1 MKYFVKIRFI
11 LFITIVISC
20 IAAKANITN
29 PKREFR
35 GAWIQA
41 VNGQFLGMNE
51 KEMKGYLTNMLNEL
65 KKANVNAII
74 FQVRVEGDA
83 LYRSDNEPWSRFITG
98 TQGKD
103 PGWDPLDFMVKEAH
117 ARSMELHAW
126 INPYRAKTK
135 STYTLSEKHQSR
147 KHPER
152 FIRYDSQLFFNP
164 SLQENRDFI
173 CKIVKDIVSRY
184 DVDGLHIDDYFY
196 PYPVGGKVFDD
207 EGFYKRD
214 TRGFTNKGDWR
225 RDNVN
230 RLIWQMHK
238 TVRETKPWVKF
249 GVSPFGI
256 YRNMSSSSNGS
267 DTKGLQS
274 YDDLY
279 ADVIHWINEGWVD
292 YCIPQVYWEIGHTAA
307 DYETLVKWWAKHA
320 SNRPLYIGQD
330 VNRTVRAADLKNN
343 NSHQQPAKMNLQR
356 SLPAIQG
363 SCLWDAASAAK
374 NVGHYREVLEQ
385 YYHKTPALMP
395 QYKFIDNKSPKKI
408 YGLKRMKTDNGDILI
423 WLTRNSE
430 KTKPLDETVNYVV
443 YRFASNEKIDIDDP
457 SHIVTVTPQTFYRLP
472 QNENGKFVYVITA
485 LDRMQ
490 NESKG
495 KKIKVRL

>member
-1 MKYFVKIRFI
+1 MRLLRKFYLFVFAI
-11 LFITIVISC
+11 LMCVGAMAEI
-20 IAAKANITN
+20 KN

-41 VNGQFLGMNE
+41 VNGQFLGMGQQ
-51 KEMKGYLTNMLNEL
+51 EMKTYLRTMLNEL
-65 KKANVNAII
+65 KKANVNAVI

-83 LYRSDNEPWSRFITG
+83 LYRSSKEPWSRFLTG
-98 TQGKD
+98 VQGKD
-103 PGWDPLDFMVKEAH
+103 PGWDPLEFMVKEAH

-135 STYTLSEKHQSR
+135 GTRLLSEKHR
-147 KHPER
+147 FYKHPEH
-152 FIRYDSQLFFNP
+152 FIGYDSQQFFNP
-164 SLQENRDFI
+164 SLQENRDWI
-173 CKIVKDIVSRY
+173 CSVVKDIVSRY

-196 PYPVGGKVFDD
+196 PYPVGGKVFNDD
-207 EGFYKRD
+207 AFYKRD
-214 TRGFTNKGDWR
+214 NRGIADKGDWR

-256 YRNMSSSSNGS
+256 YRNAASSSDGS

-279 ADVIHWINEGWVD
+279 ADVIYWINEGWVD

-320 SNRPLYIGQD
+320 ANRPLYIGQD
-330 VNRTVRAADLKNN
+330 VNRTVRAVDLKNG
-343 NSHQQPAKMNLQR
+343 NSHQQPAKFNLQR
-356 SLPAIQG
+356 SFSSIQG
-363 SCLWDAASAAK
+363 SCLWDAASAAN

-385 YYHKTPALMP
+385 YYHSYPALMP
-395 QYKFIDNKSPKKI
+395 KYKFIDNKAPKKVR
-408 YGLKRMKTDNGDILI
+408 GVKRMNMPDGDILVWI
-423 WLTRNSE
+423 TPNKE
-430 KTKPLDETVNYVV
+430 KTKPMDKVVNYVV
-443 YRFASNEKIDIDDP
+443 YRFASDEKINLDDA
-457 SHIVTVTPQTFYRLP
+457 SHIVAVTPDTFYRLP
-472 QNENGKFVYVITA
+472 NMTRGKFTYVITA

-495 KKIKVRL
+495 RKIKVDFE

>member
-1 MKYFVKIRFI
+1 MKYLHRICMTILAMLICSTVAFSEVK
-11 LFITIVISC
+11 
-20 IAAKANITN
+20 N

-41 VNGQFLGMNE
+41 VNGQFLGMGE
-51 KEMKGYLTNMLNEL
+51 KDMKVYLTTMLNDL

-83 LYRSDNEPWSRFITG
+83 LYKSPYEPWSRYLTG
-98 TQGKD
+98 TQGKN
-103 PGWDPLDFMVKEAH
+103 PGWDPLEFMVKEAH

-135 STYTLSEKHQSR
+135 GTRKLAEQHQIS

-152 FIRYDSQLFFNP
+152 FIRYDEQLFFNP
-164 SLQENRDFI
+164 SLQSNRDWI
-173 CKIVKDIVSRY
+173 CTIVKDIVSRY

-207 EGFYKRD
+207 ENDFRKD
-214 TRGFTNKGDWR
+214 SRGIVDKGDWR

-256 YRNMSSSSNGS
+256 YRNAASSPDGS

-274 YDDLY
+274 YDNLY
-279 ADVIHWINEGWVD
+279 ADVLHWINEGWVD

-307 DYETLVKWWAKHA
+307 DYETLVKWWAQHA
-320 SNRPLYIGQD
+320 SKRPLYIGQD
-330 VNRTVRAADLKNN
+330 VNRTVRAADLRNS
-343 NSHQQPAKMNLQR
+343 NSHQQPAKFNLQR

-374 NVGHYREVLEQ
+374 NVGRYRDVLAQ
-385 YYHKTPALMP
+385 YYHSSPALMP
-395 QYKFIDNKSPKKI
+395 KYKFIDNKAPKKVRGI
-408 YGLKRMKTDNGDILI
+408 KRIAAPDGDILV
-423 WLTRNSE
+423 WLTPNKE
-430 KTKPLDETVNYVV
+430 NTKPMDKVVNYVV
-443 YRFASNEKIDIDDP
+443 YRFAKGEKVNTENAAN
-457 SHIVTVTPQTFYRLP
+457 IVAITPNNYYRLP
-472 QNENGKFVYVITA
+472 ANAEGKFTYVVTS

-495 KKIKVRL
+495 KKIKVNF

>member
-1 MKYFVKIRFI
+1 MKYLHRICLTI
-11 LFITIVISC
+11 LAMLVCCTVAFSEN
-20 IAAKANITN
+20 KN

-41 VNGQFLGMNE
+41 VNGQFMGMGE
-51 KEMKGYLTNMLNEL
+51 QEMKTYLVTMLNDL

-83 LYRSDNEPWSRFITG
+83 LYQSANEPWSRYLTG
-98 TQGKD
+98 TQGKN
-103 PGWDPLDFMVKEAH
+103 PGWDPLAFMVKEAH

-135 STYTLSEKHQSR
+135 GTRALSEMHQVNKHAD
-147 KHPER
+147 R
-152 FIRYDSQLFFNP
+152 FIRYDEQLFFNP
-164 SLQENRDFI
+164 ALQANRDWI
-173 CKIVKDIVSRY
+173 CTIVKDIVTRY

-207 EGFYKRD
+207 ERYYHND
-214 TRGFTNKGDWR
+214 SRGIADKGDWR

-256 YRNMSSSSNGS
+256 YRNVASSPDGS

-279 ADVIHWINEGWVD
+279 ADVLHWINEGWVD

-320 SNRPLYIGQD
+320 SKRPLYIGQD
-330 VNRTVRAADLKNN
+330 VNRTVRAADLVNKGT
-343 NSHQQPAKMNLQR
+343 HQQPAKFDLQR
-356 SLPAIQG
+356 SLPAIKG

-374 NVGHYREVLEQ
+374 NVGRYRDVLAQ
-385 YYHKTPALMP
+385 YYHSNPALMP
-395 QYKFIDNKSPKKI
+395 QHKYIDSKAPKKVRGI
-408 YGLKRMKTDNGDILI
+408 KKITSAQGDILV
-423 WLTRNSE
+423 WLTPNKE
-430 KTKPLDETVNYVV
+430 KTKPMDKAVNYVV
-443 YRFASNEKIDIDDP
+443 YCFAKGDKVDTDDA
-457 SHIVTVTPQTFYRLP
+457 SKIVTITPNNYYVLPAGAKGKYTYVVTT
-472 QNENGKFVYVITA
+472 
-485 LDRMQ
+485 LDRLQ

-495 KKIKVRL
+495 KKLKIKF

>member
-1 MKYFVKIRFI
+1 MK
-11 LFITIVISC
+11 LFNRTCLLLLVMLVCASVF
-20 IAAKANITN
+20 ANANN

-41 VNGQFLGMNE
+41 VNGQFLGLGE
-51 KEMKGYLTNMLNEL
+51 KKMKDYLTNMLDEL
-65 KKANVNAII
+65 KRANVNAII

-83 LYRSDNEPWSRFITG
+83 LYNSQNEPWSRYLTG
-98 TQGKD
+98 TQGKN
-103 PGWDPLDFMVKEAH
+103 PGWDPLEFMVAQAH

-135 STYTLSEKHQSR
+135 GTRALSELHQVGL
-147 KHPER
+147 HPER

-164 SLQENRDFI
+164 SLQANRDWI

-196 PYPVGGKVFDD
+196 PYPVGGKKFEDD
-207 EGFYKRD
+207 EFFRRD
-214 TRGFTNKGDWR
+214 SRGFTDKGDWR

-230 RLIWQMHK
+230 LLIRQMHK

-256 YRNMSSSSNGS
+256 YRNVASSPTGSN
-267 DTKGLQS
+267 TKGLQS

-279 ADVIHWINEGWVD
+279 ADVLHWIDKGWVD

-307 DYETLVKWWAKHA
+307 DYETLVKWWAENA
-320 SNRPLYIGQD
+320 AARPLYIGQD
-330 VNRTVRAADLKNN
+330 VNRTVRAADTKNGS
-343 NSHQQPAKMNLQR
+343 SHQQPAKFDLQR
-356 SLPAIQG
+356 SLPAIKG

-374 NVGHYREVLEQ
+374 NVGQYRKVLEQ
-385 YYHKTPALMP
+385 YYHSTPALMP
-395 QYKFIDNKSPKKI
+395 RYKFIDDKAPKKVR
-408 YGLKRMKTDNGDILI
+408 GVKRITKDDDDLLV
-423 WLTRNSE
+423 WLTPNKK
-430 KTKPLDETVNYVV
+430 KTKPMDLVVNYVV
-443 YRFASNEKIDIDDP
+443 YCFAKGEKVDLDDA
-457 SHIVTVTPQTFYRLP
+457 SKIVTITSGNYYRLP
-472 QNENGKFVYVITA
+472 KDKDGKFTYVVTT
-485 LDRMQ
+485 LDRLQ

-495 KKIKVRL
+495 KKVKVKF

>member
-1 MKYFVKIRFI
+1 MKYLQKICLCILVALMCTAAMAEVK
-11 LFITIVISC
+11 
-20 IAAKANITN
+20 N

-41 VNGQFLGMNE
+41 VNGQFLGMSPD
-51 KEMKGYLTNMLNEL
+51 EMQGYLTNMLNEL
-65 KKANVNAII
+65 KKANINAII

-83 LYRSDNEPWSRFITG
+83 LYRSQYEPWSRFLTG

-103 PGWDPLDFMVKEAH
+103 PGWDPLEWMVKESH
-117 ARSMELHAW
+117 ARGMELHAW
-126 INPYRAKTK
+126 INPYRARTK
-135 STYTLSEKHQSR
+135 STRTLSAKHQGS

-152 FIRYDSQLFFNP
+152 FISYDSQLFFNP
-164 SLQENRDFI
+164 SLQENRDWI
-173 CKIVKDIVSRY
+173 CTIVKDIVSRY
-184 DVDGLHIDDYFY
+184 DVDGFHIDDYFY
-196 PYPVGGKVFDD
+196 PYPVGGKQFDD
-207 EGFYKRD
+207 EGFYKRNS
-214 TRGFTNKGDWR
+214 RGIGNKGDWR

-256 YRNMSSSSNGS
+256 YRNIASSPNGS

-307 DYETLVKWWAKHA
+307 DYETLVKWWAQHA

-330 VNRTVRAADLKNN
+330 VNRTVRAADLKNS
-343 NSHQQPAKMNLQR
+343 NSHQQPSKFALQR

-385 YYHKTPALMP
+385 YYHSSPALMP
-395 QYKFIDNKSPKKI
+395 QYKFIDKKAPKKI
-408 YGLKRMKTDNGDILI
+408 KGIKRMTTQHGDVLV
-423 WLTRNSE
+423 WLTPNKE
-430 KTKPLDETVNYVV
+430 KTKALDKVTNYVV
-443 YRFASNEKIDIDDP
+443 YCFAPGEKVNLDKAAN
-457 SHIVTVTPQTFYRLP
+457 IVAITPNTFYHLP
-472 QNENGKFVYVITA
+472 KGLSGKYTYVVTS
-485 LDRMQ
+485 LDRLQ

-495 KKIKVRL
+495 KKLKVKF

>member
-1 MKYFVKIRFI
+1 MK
-11 LFITIVISC
+11 LFNKACLLLIFMLVCAVAT
-20 IAAKANITN
+20 AKVDN

-41 VNGQFLGMNE
+41 VNGQFLGMGE
-51 KEMKGYLTNMLNEL
+51 KEMKNYLTNMLDNL

-83 LYRSDNEPWSRFITG
+83 LYRSANEPWSRYLTG
-98 TQGKD
+98 VQGKN
-103 PGWDPLDFMVKEAH
+103 PGWDPLEFMVAQAH
-117 ARSMELHAW
+117 ARNMELHAW

-135 STYTLSEKHQSR
+135 GTRSLAELHQIN

-164 SLQENRDFI
+164 SLQANRDWI
-173 CKIVKDIVSRY
+173 CHIVKDIVTRY

-196 PYPVGGKVFDD
+196 PYPVGGVAFDD
-207 EGFYKRD
+207 DEYFRRD
-214 TRGFTNKGDWR
+214 NRGIADKGDWR

-230 RLIWQMHK
+230 RLIYQMHK

-256 YRNMSSSSNGS
+256 YRNVASTPSGS

-279 ADVIHWINEGWVD
+279 ADVLHWVNNGWVD

-307 DYETLVKWWAKHA
+307 DYETLVKWWAENA
-320 SNRPLYIGQD
+320 ANRPLYIGQD
-330 VNRTVRAADLKNN
+330 VNRTVRAADLKN
-343 NSHQQPAKMNLQR
+343 SSRHQQPAKFDLQR
-356 SLPAIQG
+356 SLPAVQG

-374 NVGHYREVLEQ
+374 NVGQFRRVLEQ
-385 YYHKTPALMP
+385 YYHSTPALMP
-395 QYKFIDNKSPKKI
+395 KYKFIDNKAPKKVRGI
-408 YGLKRMKTDNGDILI
+408 KRMTAGNNDLLV
-423 WLTRNSE
+423 WLTPNKE
-430 KTKPLDETVNYVV
+430 KTKALDKVVSYVV
-443 YRFASNEKIDIDDP
+443 YCFEKGEKVDLDNPSN
-457 SHIVTVTPQTFYRLP
+457 IVAITSDNYYSLPKDKSGKYTYVVTT
-472 QNENGKFVYVITA
+472 
-485 LDRMQ
+485 LDRLQ

-495 KKIKVRL
+495 KKISVKF